1 MGPNDRVQR
10 IIRAVREH
18 AATCEVNV
26 PAIKLRWNCPVAEQA
41 HAKNKRFLA
50 HSFHAKNVI
59 CLMPA
64 VARLP
69 LHKLAGIIVHEL
81 GHILSGVRTDV
92 AEPAA
97 DEWVRMNLHLLV
109 LYDAK
114 DTLEYLDDD
123 SLLRLKLSR

>member
-1 MGPNDRVQR
+1 MGPNDKVQR
-10 IIRAVREH
+10 VIRAVREY

-26 PAIKLRWNCPVAEQA
+26 PAIKLCWNCPIAEKA
-41 HAKNKRFLA
+41 HAENKRFLA
-50 HSFHAKNVI
+50 HAFHAKNTI

-69 LHKLAGIIVHEL
+69 LHKLAGVVVHEL
-81 GHILSGVRTDV
+81 GHILSGVREDGI

-97 DEWVRMNLHLLV
+97 DEWVREHLGLSI
-109 LYDAK
+109 LYDSK

-123 SLLRLKLSR
+123 SLLRLRLT